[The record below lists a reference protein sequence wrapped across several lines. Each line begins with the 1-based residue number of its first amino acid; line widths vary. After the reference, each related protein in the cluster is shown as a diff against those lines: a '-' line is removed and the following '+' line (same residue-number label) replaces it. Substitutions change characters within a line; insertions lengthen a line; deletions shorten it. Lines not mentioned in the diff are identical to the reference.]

1 MQLSCVTK
9 SKKWRKEMGTM
20 LNEEK
25 KWYEKAGKESDVVIS
40 TRVRLARNLADMPFP
55 NRMTPDQKAAVE
67 RRVRDAI
74 LSGNSAI
81 ASDFDFVQMDDL
93 SNEQAV
99 SLVERHIV
107 SPEFIA
113 NAKGR
118 GFLISKD
125 ERISIMVNEEDHVRI
140 QVLHEGLAL
149 SEAAEMAD
157 RIDTLLNE
165 SLRFAFDSELG
176 YLTQCPTNLGTGMRA
191 SVMLHLPAL
200 TENGAMSR
208 ISTNLS
214 KLGLVIRGTYGEGSN
229 VIGAMYQL
237 SNQITLGL
245 SEKEA
250 VENLQNITMQLI
262 SEERKTR
269 ASLSKNINVQDK
281 VGRSA
286 GVLKNARLLSCDEY
300 MKLISNVRFGIAEK
314 LLSGITLED
323 IHTLTVAV
331 QPATWQPH
339 TAATFRRDK
348 ETFSAQTR
356 CAKPSKRFNNRKSVK
371 RTAIRQ

>member
-1 MQLSCVTK
+1 
-9 SKKWRKEMGTM
+9 M

-165 SLRFAFDSELG
+165 SL
-176 YLTQCPTNLGTGMRA
+176 
-191 SVMLHLPAL
+191 HLPAL

-300 MKLISNVRFGIAEK
+300 IKLISNVRFGIAEK

-331 QPATWQPH
+331 QPATM
-339 TAATFRRDK
+339 AAAHGSNLSTGQRDILRAD
-348 ETFSAQTR
+348 EV
-356 CAKPSKRFNNRKSVK
+356 RKALK
-371 RTAIRQ
+371 ALQ

>member
-1 MQLSCVTK
+1 
-9 SKKWRKEMGTM
+9 M

-191 SVMLHLPAL
+191 SVMLH
-200 TENGAMSR
+200 
-208 ISTNLS
+208 
-214 KLGLVIRGTYGEGSN
+214 
-229 VIGAMYQL
+229 
-237 SNQITLGL
+237 
-245 SEKEA
+245 
-250 VENLQNITMQLI
+250 
-262 SEERKTR
+262 RKR
-269 ASLSKNINVQDK
+269 RNVQNLHESFEARPCDPRYIRRRQQCHRRH
-281 VGRSA
+281 VSA
-286 GVLKNARLLSCDEY
+286 FKPDYTGSQRKRGCG
-300 MKLISNVRFGIAEK
+300 KLAEHY
-314 LLSGITLED
+314 D
-323 IHTLTVAV
+323 
-331 QPATWQPH
+331 
-339 TAATFRRDK
+339 AAHFRR
-348 ETFSAQTR
+348 AQNACFAQQEHQ
-356 CAKPSKRFNNRKSVK
+356 CAGQSRPLRRRAEK
-371 RTAIRQ
+371 RTAAFLR

>member
-250 VENLQNITMQLI
+250 VENLQNITIQLI

-269 ASLSKNINVQDK
+269 ARGARLLPRRVRPACYSAFYPAFLKEYSVKRRSLSKAAK
-281 VGRSA
+281 G
-286 GVLKNARLLSCDEY
+286 ARASKFSRL
-300 MKLISNVRFGIAEK
+300 
-314 LLSGITLED
+314 
-323 IHTLTVAV
+323 H
-331 QPATWQPH
+331 PA
-339 TAATFRRDK
+339 
-348 ETFSAQTR
+348 FSAVLRRAKDAAPQAIAWSHLRGSRLPKAARRAKASPSSDR
-356 CAKPSKRFNNRKSVK
+356 CCLECSAN
-371 RTAIRQ
+371 

>member
-1 MQLSCVTK
+1 
-9 SKKWRKEMGTM
+9 M

-125 ERISIMVNEEDHVRI
+125 ECISIMVNEEDHVRI

-191 SVMLHLPAL
+191 SVQCHRRHVSAFKPDY
-200 TENGAMSR
+200 TGSQR
-208 ISTNLS
+208 KRGCG
-214 KLGLVIRGTYGEGSN
+214 KLAEHYDAAYFR
-229 VIGAMYQL
+229 
-237 SNQITLGL
+237 
-245 SEKEA
+245 
-250 VENLQNITMQLI
+250 
-262 SEERKTR
+262 R
-269 ASLSKNINVQDK
+269 AQ
-281 VGRSA
+281 
-286 GVLKNARLLSCDEY
+286 NARFAQQEHQCAGQS
-300 MKLISNVRFGIAEK
+300 RPFRRRAEK
-314 LLSGITLED
+314 C
-323 IHTLTVAV
+323 
-331 QPATWQPH
+331 
-339 TAATFRRDK
+339 TAAFLR
-348 ETFSAQTR
+348 
-356 CAKPSKRFNNRKSVK
+356 
-371 RTAIRQ
+371 

>member
-55 NRMTPDQKAAVE
+55 SRMTPDQKAAVE

-331 QPATWQPH
+331 QPATM
-339 TAATFRRDK
+339 AAAHGSNLSAGQRDILRAD
-348 ETFSAQTR
+348 EV
-356 CAKPSKRFNNRKSVK
+356 RKALK
-371 RTAIRQ
+371 ALQ